1 MIAKVIT
8 GLTNTTL
15 PGYAAKGTVLDD
27 DLIGSFHY
35 MVTDADAENGPKR
48 GLYQLKAKEGSTGY
62 FIKYVTS
69 NPVEVGDDT
78 YQLIATW
85 TKTNED

>member
-15 PGYAAKGTVLDD
+15 PGYAAKGTVLAE

-35 MVTDADAENGPKR
+35 MVDDVENGPKK
-48 GLYQLKAKEGSTGY
+48 GLYQLKAIEELTGY

-69 NPVEVGDDT
+69 EPIEVGDDT
-78 YQLIATW
+78 YQLIAT
-85 TKTNED
+85 

>member
-1 MIAKVIT
+1 MIAKVII

-35 MVTDADAENGPKR
+35 MVADAENGPKR

-69 NPVEVGDDT
+69 KPVEVGDDT
-78 YQLIATW
+78 YQLIAT
-85 TKTNED
+85 

>member
-15 PGYAAKGTVLDD
+15 PGYAATGTVLAD

-35 MVTDADAENGPKR
+35 MVDDAGNGPKK
-48 GLYQLKAKEGSTGY
+48 GLYQLKAKEGLTTGY

-69 NPVEVGDDT
+69 KPVEVDNDT
-78 YQLIATW
+78 YQLIT
-85 TKTNED
+85 T

>member
-1 MIAKVIT
+1 MIANVIT

-15 PGYAAKGTVLDD
+15 PGYAATGAVLST

-35 MVTDADAENGPKR
+35 MVADADNGPKQ
-48 GLYQLKAKEGSTGY
+48 GLYQLKAKEGPTTGY

-69 NPVEVGDDT
+69 KPIEVGNDT
-78 YQLIATW
+78 YQLIAT
-85 TKTNED
+85 

>member
-15 PGYAAKGTVLDD
+15 PGYAATGTVDAE

-35 MVTDADAENGPKR
+35 MVADVDDGPKR
-48 GLYQLKAKEGSTGY
+48 GLYQLKAKEGPTTGY

-69 NPVEVGDDT
+69 KPVEVGGDT
-78 YQLIATW
+78 YQLIAT
-85 TKTNED
+85 

>member
-15 PGYAAKGTVLDD
+15 PGYAATGTVLAD
-27 DLIGSFHY
+27 DLIGSFYY
-35 MVTDADAENGPKR
+35 MVDDAENGPKK
-48 GLYQLKAKEGSTGY
+48 GLYQLKAKEGFTTGY
-62 FIKYVTS
+62 FVKCVTS
-69 NPVEVGDDT
+69 KPVEVGDDT

>member
-15 PGYAAKGTVLDD
+15 PGYAATGTVLAD

-35 MVTDADAENGPKR
+35 MVADAEDGPKQ
-48 GLYQLKAKEGSTGY
+48 GLYQLKAKEGLTTGY

-69 NPVEVGDDT
+69 KPVEVGDDT
-78 YQLIATW
+78 YQLIAT
-85 TKTNED
+85 

>member
-15 PGYAAKGTVLDD
+15 PGYAATGTVDAE

-35 MVTDADAENGPKR
+35 MVADVDDGPKR
-48 GLYQLKAKEGSTGY
+48 GLYQLKAKEGPTTGY

-69 NPVEVGDDT
+69 KPIEVGDDT
-78 YQLIATW
+78 YQLIAT
-85 TKTNED
+85 